1 MPATMPPPQMYCR
14 AEQAKRNRLMAQ
26 KLMREAAAIERDRG
40 SQRFALATSPGS
52 PTPQHHFPDP
62 QKLVS
67 RFQSQ
72 FSRTGP
78 KTVLRARRPL
88 VGFGSYFNTFR
99 RIHTYRSGIASST
112 CGRDQYIFE
121 GLKILATHPQ
131 RQSHSVRQSG
141 SSCGDSSRGRTTP
154 GTEF

>member
-1 MPATMPPPQMYCR
+1 MC
-14 AEQAKRNRLMAQ
+14 
-26 KLMREAAAIERDRG
+26 G
-40 SQRFALATSPGS
+40 GATSPGS

-62 QKLVS
+62 QKLVA
-67 RFQSQ
+67 RFHSQ

-112 CGRDQYIFE
+112 CGRDHVDW
-121 GLKILATHPQ
+121 G
-131 RQSHSVRQSG
+131 VV
-141 SSCGDSSRGRTTP
+141 SCMTALPGIASSRWFSTEIAKS
-154 GTEF
+154 GTGTKIEYQKENLKNFLLSEPSPSPSLSPWKNVLNTIIAHEDPRREPPN